1 MLQDKIR
8 NKKGGILLYGITPP
22 KSNNPEEKII
32 EITNRHIARI
42 SSLDIDGLIVYDIQD
57 ESARTKEART
67 FEFIRT
73 VDPAIYS
80 YSYLK
85 SLDVPKIVY
94 RCVGS
99 YSEEEF
105 TDWLEADPDG
115 LTVFVG
121 VASVAQSVKLK
132 LPDAYDL
139 RTRVAPD
146 KLLGAVMIPERHKVH
161 GDEPARVL
169 AKIESGCSFFVSQA
183 VYDFEASKQFLI
195 DYKAACVEKGIEIA
209 PIIFT
214 LTPCGSEK
222 TLQFIKWLGISV
234 PAYLEDILKHSGSM
248 LAESLEVCENIFKS
262 LYAFAREEGIPI
274 GANVES
280 VSIRKEEIEASIQ
293 LAKDLRSFL
302 DAQ

>member
-1 MLQDKIR
+1 MLKDKI
-8 NKKGGILLYGITPP
+8 NKGGVLLYGITPP
-22 KSNNPEEKII
+22 KSNNPEEKIQ
-32 EITNRHIARI
+32 EITARHIARI

-57 ESARTKEART
+57 ESARTDAVRT
-67 FEFIRT
+67 FEFIPT
-73 VDPAIYS
+73 VDPALYS
-80 YSYLK
+80 HTYLK

-99 YSEEEF
+99 YKPEDF
-105 TDWLEADPDG
+105 AKWLEEDPQG

-121 VASVAQSVKLK
+121 VASAAQAVNLK
-132 LPDAYDL
+132 LDEAYGI
-139 RTRVAPD
+139 RRAIAPD
-146 KLLGAVMIPERHKVH
+146 KMLGAVMIPERHKQN

-169 AKIESGCSFFVSQA
+169 SKMQAGCSFFVSQA

-195 DYKAACVEKGIEIA
+195 DYKAACLEHDVPIA

-234 PAYLEDILKHSGSM
+234 PAYLEEILKHSGSM

-262 LYAFAREEGIPI
+262 LYTFAKEEGIPI

-280 VSIRKEEIEASIQ
+280 VSIRREEIEASIQ
-293 LAKDLRSFL
+293 LAKDIRAFL
-302 DAQ
+302 NIQA